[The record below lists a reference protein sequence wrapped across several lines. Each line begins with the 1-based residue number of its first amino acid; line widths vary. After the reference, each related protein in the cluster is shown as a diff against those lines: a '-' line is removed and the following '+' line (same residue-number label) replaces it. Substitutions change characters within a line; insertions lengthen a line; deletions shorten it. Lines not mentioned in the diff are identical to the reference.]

1 MSFLAAFIY
10 RQFIHYPPKPTA
22 SFKGQTV
29 IVTGASSGLGLEAC
43 RSMVLL
49 GAAQVIIACRNVG
62 KGKRAATKIQSTTSC
77 SPSALQV
84 WELDLSSYTSVKEF
98 SERAKK
104 ELPRLDAVI
113 ANAGIWT
120 TKFRITEVDEETITT
135 NVVSM
140 CLLAFLLQ
148 PKLSE
153 TAHKFNTKTHFTVT
167 GSELYE
173 SAKFKERDVPKG
185 QLFATLADKDK
196 SVMSDRYNVSKLL
209 AIFVVKQLASLSPAS
224 SSGVIINCVGPGFC
238 QSELGRDYD
247 NFVVRALTKIFARPT
262 EVGARTL
269 VYGASARS
277 ESHGQYLPDCKM
289 KETVGLTKGKAG
301 AELQEK
307 VWLELRLK
315 LEAIQEGITTLPGV

>member
-1 MSFLAAFIY
+1 MIS
-10 RQFIHYPPKPTA
+10 
-22 SFKGQTV
+22 
-29 IVTGASSGLGLEAC
+29 
-43 RSMVLL
+43 L
-49 GAAQVIIACRNVG
+49 GAAQVIIACRSVE
-62 KGKRAATKIQSTTSC
+62 KGKRAATRIQSSTSC

-98 SERAKK
+98 SER
-104 ELPRLDAVI
+104 
-113 ANAGIWT
+113 
-120 TKFRITEVDEETITT
+120 VDEETITT

-153 TAHKFNTKTHFTVT
+153 TAHKFNIKTHFTVT
-167 GSELYE
+167 GSELYV
-173 SAKFKERDVPKG
+173 SAKFKERDASKG

-209 AIFVVKQLASLSPAS
+209 AIFVVKQLASLSPVS
-224 SSGVIINCVGPGFC
+224 SSGVIINCVAPGFC

-247 NFVVRALTKIFARPT
+247 NFAVRALTKIFARPT

-269 VYGASARS
+269 VYGASAGL

-301 AELQEK
+301 AELQGR

>member
-1 MSFLAAFIY
+1 LARSSHIQSAAYVECDVELIYGRVRHTNRNEVSFLTAAEIIRDRPWHINIEMMFFHAQDISEGSVARSHRKIHSTLLPIMSLLAAFIY

-22 SFKGQTV
+22 NFKGQTV
-29 IVTGASSGLGLEAC
+29 IVTGSSSGLGLEAC
-43 RSMVLL
+43 RSMILL
-49 GAAQVIIACRNVG
+49 GAAQVIIACRSVE
-62 KGKRAATKIQSTTSC
+62 KGKRAATRIQSTTSC

-84 WELDLSSYTSVKEF
+84 WELDLSSYTSVKKF

-153 TAHKFNTKTHFTVT
+153 TAHKFNTKTRFTVT

-173 SAKFKERDVPKG
+173 FAKFKERDAPKG

-196 SVMSDRYNVSKLL
+196 SVKSDRYNVSKLL
-209 AIFVVKQLASLSPAS
+209 AIFVVKQLASLSPVS
-224 SSGVIINCVGPGFC
+224 SSGVIVNCVAPG
-238 QSELGRDYD
+238 
-247 NFVVRALTKIFARPT
+247 
-262 EVGARTL
+262 
-269 VYGASARS
+269 
-277 ESHGQYLPDCKM
+277 
-289 KETVGLTKGKAG
+289 
-301 AELQEK
+301 
-307 VWLELRLK
+307 
-315 LEAIQEGITTLPGV
+315 